1 MARTFRALYRR
12 IAYSGLM
19 FALVALAAG

>member
-19 FALVALAAG
+19 FALVRWRAG